1 MEFADMSTHD
11 AKYYVDRYIARMN
24 GELDDRQV
32 DIEES
37 FKNWRSSKDHSDLS
51 GSE

>member
-1 MEFADMSTHD
+1 MSTHD
-11 AKYYVDRYIARMN
+11 AKYYVDRHIARMN

>member
-1 MEFADMSTHD
+1 MSTHD

-24 GELDDRQV
+24 GELDDGLAV
-32 DIEES
+32 IEGS
-37 FKNWRSSKDHSDLS
+37 FEAWRSSEDHSDLS